1 MEVATKSFH
10 NQCCLKFLW
19 FCGAFVPFTSL
30 YLLISLQCFLANLVV
45 DRRVGTVL
53 VPEPFVNAQLL
64 HIFPINHVYLRIIKM
79 MMNVLRLS
87 TSISMLKS
95 PKNPQRMTVA
105 GDQRHLHAER
115 RKVSM
120 SEGSG
125 GMAKSWTFIWVAE
138 SKCYESWNHS
148 VSYMAWYAQ
157 NRGPVLFWDG
167 NLATCALSLT
177 IQQDIWLVWLCFPR

>member
-95 PKNPQRMTVA
+95 PKSAT
-105 GDQRHLHAER
+105 DDCR
-115 RKVSM
+115 RRPAAFTRGK
-120 SEGSG
+120 
-125 GMAKSWTFIWVAE
+125 AKSFNVRRIRRNGQVVNVHLGCG
-138 SKCYESWNHS
+138 K
-148 VSYMAWYAQ
+148 
-157 NRGPVLFWDG
+157 
-167 NLATCALSLT
+167 
-177 IQQDIWLVWLCFPR
+177 